1 MANVIYILGSPIP
14 TSPNYFAGLPIK
26 TLPIVDSELTINYES
41 EFGSFNDL
49 VPSIGSALDALT
61 ALSTATSGSASSGLL
76 GLKNM
81 FSVQRWQNTKPARVN
96 VKLHFYTKTNP
107 AVDVSLEMQDLINL
121 FILTK
126 NPLDP
131 KSYFVPGISLK
142 TMKVAMKPTTDFEVM
157 SEGKFCAIKIPGL
170 IFLAACM
177 VTQCQPTYSNERTTS
192 GHPLWGMLDIEFSG
206 LYPASPDCYDN
217 FPNMINVG
225 FDGERAN
232 APLPVGAKTAEAIAA
247 LAAQNALNIP
257 PK

>member
-26 TLPIVDSELTINYES
+26 TLPIVDSELQINYET

-61 ALSTATSGSASSGLL
+61 ALSTGTSGSASSGLL

-126 NPLDP
+126 NPMGG
-131 KSYFVPGISLK
+131 YYVPGISLK
-142 TMKVAMKPTTDFEVM
+142 TMNLAMKPKTDYEVM
-157 SEGKFCAIKIPGL
+157 SEGKFCAIKIPGML
-170 IFLAACM
+170 FLAACM
-177 VTQCQPTYSNERTTS
+177 VTQCTPTYSNERTTS

-225 FDGERAN
+225 FAN
-232 APLPVGAKTAEAIAA
+232 ANPPLPVGAKTAEAIAA

>member
-1 MANVIYILGSPIP
+1 
-14 TSPNYFAGLPIK
+14 
-26 TLPIVDSELTINYES
+26 
-41 EFGSFNDL
+41 
-49 VPSIGSALDALT
+49 
-61 ALSTATSGSASSGLL
+61 
-76 GLKNM
+76 M

-126 NPLDP
+126 NPMGG
-131 KSYFVPGISLK
+131 YYVPGISLK
-142 TMKVAMKPTTDFEVM
+142 TMNVAMTSKTDYEVM

-177 VTQCQPTYSNERTTS
+177 VTQCTPTYSNERTTS

-225 FDGERAN
+225 FAN
-232 APLPVGAKTAEAIAA
+232 ANPPLPVGAKTAEAIAA